1 VLEPIYGLDSH
12 QNVPSPN
19 YRLHFH
25 QNEHGP
31 TCWTIETLTMAYI
44 FIEMHMALAMP
55 YVPFK
60 TCLTLTMINILVR
73 MHLAHNNILN
83 VFSKT

>member
-1 VLEPIYGLDSH
+1 
-12 QNVPSPN
+12 
-19 YRLHFH
+19 
-25 QNEHGP
+25 
-31 TCWTIETLTMAYI
+31 MAYVSV
-44 FIEMHMALAMP
+44 EMHMALAMA

-60 TCLTLTMINILVR
+60 THLTLTMIDILVR